1 MPCGPVVSGRG
12 WSVLVA
18 RARVQ
23 EWEVLSVAFVRQ
35 EEKLMPGERLKAD
48 ASCVWFSERLV
59 RAGNR
64 MRPSSE
70 AIEPPPCDLFWS

>member
-1 MPCGPVVSGRG
+1 M
-12 WSVLVA
+12 
-18 RARVQ
+18 
-23 EWEVLSVAFVRQ
+23 LSVAFVRQ